1 MTDPTRSP
9 PPPSSTAAIGDE
21 KLPPHL
27 RKKRLGARP
36 LIHETAVTRDSRF
49 GKFVK
54 IGART
59 TIIETSFGD
68 YSYAVNDCEI
78 VYADIGKF
86 VSIGAM
92 VGINPANHPMERAAQ
107 AHFTYRSWQYFEDI
121 PDEAEEFDKRR
132 AQRIVIGPDAW
143 IGRAAIILP
152 GRSIGAGAIVG
163 AGAVVTKDVAPHTIV
178 AGNPARVI
186 RRRFSE
192 EISERLMHLAWWD
205 WPHSILRR
213 AVPDFRA
220 LSVEAFLD
228 TWEAAAVNGFSRGLP
243 QTPDRPPNS
252 SFDPDHGGNGT
263 AE

>member
-1 MTDPTRSP
+1 MTTDDRTP
-9 PPPSSTAAIGDE
+9 PTAALGEDR
-21 KLPPHL
+21 LPPHV
-27 RKKRLGARP
+27 RRKRLGAKP
-36 LIHETAVTRDSRF
+36 LVHETAVTRDSRF

-59 TIIETSFGD
+59 TVIETDFGD

-78 VYADIGKF
+78 VYATIGKF

-121 PDEAEEFDKRR
+121 PDEAEEFERRR
-132 AQRIVIGPDAW
+132 AERVTIGPDAW
-143 IGRAAIILP
+143 IGRAAIVLP
-152 GRSIGAGAIVG
+152 GRTIGTGAIVG
-163 AGAVVTKDVAPHTIV
+163 AGAIVTRDVAPYTIV

-186 RRRFSE
+186 RPRFPE
-192 EISERLMHLAWWD
+192 AIADRLMRLCWWD
-205 WPHSILRR
+205 WPHAVLRR

-228 TWEAAAVNGFSRGLP
+228 AWEANV
-243 QTPDRPPNS
+243 
-252 SFDPDHGGNGT
+252 
-263 AE
+263 AEGRVRL